1 MAQCVQLALPI
12 HTSIKA
18 FKAVKNVLEAEIT
31 INNKMFVTVLQLNH
45 FIQETN
51 VLNVIYPNILIITI
65 NHVKIVQNIKYMIL
79 N

>member
-1 MAQCVQLALPI
+1 MAQCVQHALPI

-18 FKAVKNVLEAEIT
+18 FKAVRNVQEAEIT
-31 INNKMFVTVLQLNH
+31 INNKMFVTVLQLNRS
-45 FIQETN
+45 IQEIN
-51 VLNVIYPNILIITI
+51 VLNVIYPNILIIMI